1 MQIRRAVP
9 ADAPFI
15 AETYRPFVEDNWAS
29 FEQTA
34 PDAEEIARRIEA
46 AGDLYPW
53 LIAHETQ
60 PLAYAYASPHRV
72 REAYVSSVDTT
83 IYCAEGARGKGVGT
97 KLYLALFD
105 ILALQGYVMAFAGI
119 ALPNDASVRLHQS
132 VGFECIGTYPSVGY
146 KHGAWRDTQWWGRPL
161 APPSDPPQQIR
172 PVSDVI
178 EKL

>member
-9 ADAPFI
+9 SDAPFI
-15 AETYRPFVEDNWAS
+15 ADTYRPFVDDSWAS

-34 PDAEEIARRIEA
+34 PDAEEIVRRIEA

-53 LIAHETQ
+53 LIAERDHS
-60 PLAYAYASPHRV
+60 LAYAYASPHRV

-83 IYCAEGARGKGVGT
+83 IYCADGARGKGVGT
-97 KLYLALFD
+97 ALYKALIN
-105 ILALQGYVMAFAGI
+105 ILAQQGYVMAFAGI
-119 ALPNDASVRLHQS
+119 ALPNDASVRLHEA

-161 APPSDPPQQIR
+161 AQPCDPPAPIL
-172 PVSDVI
+172 PVSAVI
-178 EKL
+178 GMI